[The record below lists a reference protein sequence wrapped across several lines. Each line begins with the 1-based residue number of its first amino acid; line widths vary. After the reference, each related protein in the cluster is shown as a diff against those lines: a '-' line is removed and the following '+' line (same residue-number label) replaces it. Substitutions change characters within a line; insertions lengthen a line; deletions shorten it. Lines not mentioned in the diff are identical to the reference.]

1 MESIDQQVI
10 NDNKDIYAKIQI
22 ELLSAEFEI
31 LIATAWFTDEDLFN
45 ILERKLAEG
54 VRIEIIVADNIDN
67 EKLDFN
73 ILAAKGAIVYKI
85 PNKGYGTMNQK
96 FCVIDKRIALHG
108 SYNWTMNAKKNNQE
122 SIISTN
128 HKDTI
133 DALIENFERIK
144 ANILKGNEA
153 TLDKPVSAIKAENL
167 KGIPVEVPVKVG
179 AEFEK
184 VLDSMIAAEVGNFDR
199 KLLRE
204 QGFERCAANNG
215 DHQVLHKSFD
225 TLYSVFIND
234 IDVIEDKK
242 KRLIVKIDEHRVKNL
257 DLLGKN
263 CELRIAF
270 MEQETEL
277 KKENLKRNKTEL
289 EKETDLQLKNI
300 EELKTNKI
308 TFIDEQN
315 KELDQQVK
323 VAERE
328 AVKPKFKWFDFIP
341 TAIFNAALVVYLF
354 LFYSSAAYILLFSV
368 ADAKEAQLQGGS
380 STEAQIFNPE
390 AVVKALEKGGSAP
403 YFIFLFVFI
412 PLAAAVIDR
421 FISGKWAT
429 IIGFLGGIVVLDGA
443 VAFKVSQAVY
453 EVNYAQGNVNVPWK
467 ALMAFTDTN
476 FYLVFVFGAFG
487 LFLFKFAFKKLMQI
501 FEDRNPDILAQRNQL
516 LMQHLREEMTG
527 NNEKVMA
534 LRDEVA
540 RFEKVIIELK
550 ANARHADQELD
561 YLPITL
567 NQVLQKT
574 RSQLIKDCDT
584 IEKIAAIYTMH
595 IQSDNLPI
603 SVDALKDRINVFL
616 EGWNDFLHKE
626 YSVVRAELKSAQA
639 ADVAMDWQVDKL
651 KGNKIDKRVIINQG
665 E

>member
-1 MESIDQQVI
+1 MELIDQQVI

-73 ILAAKGAIVYKI
+73 ILATKGAIVYKI
-85 PNKGYGTMNQK
+85 PNRGYGTMNQK

-144 ANILKGNEA
+144 TNIIKGNEA
-153 TLDKPVSAIKAENL
+153 TLDKPVSAIKAENV

-204 QGFERCAANNG
+204 QGFERCSANNG

-242 KRLIVKIDEHRVKNL
+242 KRLIVKIDEHRVKNI
-257 DLLGKN
+257 DLLTKN
-263 CELRIAF
+263 CELRIGF
-270 MEQETEL
+270 VENETGL
-277 KKENLKRNKTEL
+277 KRENLKRNRTNL
-289 EKETDLQLKNI
+289 EKEVDLQLKNI
-300 EELKTNKI
+300 EELKVNQVS
-308 TFIDEQN
+308 FIEAQN
-315 KELDQQVK
+315 KELDQHIK
-323 VAERE
+323 SKERE
-328 AVKPKFKWFDFIP
+328 AVTPKFKWFDFIP
-341 TAIFNAALVVYLF
+341 TVIFNAALLVYLF
-354 LFYSSAAYILLFSV
+354 LFYSSAAYILLFSI
-368 ADAKEAQLQGGS
+368 ADAKEAQLQGAVA
-380 STEAQIFNPE
+380 TEAQIFNPE
-390 AVVKALEKGGSAP
+390 AVVKALGKGGSAP

-421 FISGKWAT
+421 FISGKWGT
-429 IIGFLGGIVVLDGA
+429 LIGFLGGILVLDGA
-443 VAFKVSQAVY
+443 VAFKVSQSVY
-453 EVNYAQGNVNVPWK
+453 EVNYMQGNVNVPWRTP
-467 ALMAFTDTN
+467 MAFTDTN

-487 LFLFKFAFKKLMQI
+487 LLLFKFAFKKLMQI
-501 FEDRNPDILAQRNQL
+501 FEDRNPDILAQRNHL
-516 LMQHLREEMTG
+516 LIQHLREEMAG
-527 NNEKVMA
+527 NHDKIM
-534 LRDEVA
+534 LLKDEVTG
-540 RFEKVIIELK
+540 FEKSIIQLRADAK
-550 ANARHADQELD
+550 HADQELD

-567 NQVLQKT
+567 NQLLQKT
-574 RSQLIKDCDT
+574 KSQLIKDCDT

-639 ADVAMDWQVDKL
+639 ADVAIDWQTNKL
-651 KGNKIDKRVIINQG
+651 KGNQIDKRVIINQG

>member
-31 LIATAWFTDEDLFN
+31 LIATAWFTDEDLFH

-85 PNKGYGTMNQK
+85 PNRGYGTMNQK

-144 ANILKGNEA
+144 TNIIKGNEL
-153 TLDKPVSAIKAENL
+153 TLDKSVSAKAENL

-289 EKETDLQLKNI
+289 QKETDLQLKNI
-300 EELKTNKI
+300 EELKNNKT
-308 TFIDEQN
+308 TFIEEQN
-315 KELDQQVK
+315 RKLDQQIK
-323 VAERE
+323 IAERE

-429 IIGFLGGIVVLDGA
+429 LIGFLGGIVILDGA

-487 LFLFKFAFKKLMQI
+487 LILFKYAFKKLMQI

-516 LMQHLREEMTG
+516 LMQHLREEMTA
-527 NNEKVMA
+527 NNEKIMA

-540 RFEKVIIELK
+540 GFEKGIIELK
-550 ANARHADQELD
+550 ANARHTDQELD

-639 ADVAMDWQVDKL
+639 ADVAMDWQADKL

>member
-31 LIATAWFTDEDLFN
+31 LIATAWFTDEDLFH

-73 ILAAKGAIVYKI
+73 ILAAKGAIVHKI
-85 PNKGYGTMNQK
+85 PNRGYGTMNQK

-144 ANILKGNEA
+144 TNIIKGNEVA
-153 TLDKPVSAIKAENL
+153 LDKPVSAIKAENL

-199 KLLRE
+199 KMLRE
-204 QGFERCAANNG
+204 QGFERCGANNG

-300 EELKTNKI
+300 EELKINKI
-308 TFIDEQN
+308 TFIEEQN
-315 KELDQQVK
+315 KELDQQIK
-323 VAERE
+323 IAERE

-429 IIGFLGGIVVLDGA
+429 LIGFLGGIVILDGA

-487 LFLFKFAFKKLMQI
+487 LILFKYAFKKLMQI

-516 LMQHLREEMTG
+516 FMQHLREEMIA

-540 RFEKVIIELK
+540 GFEKGIIELK
-550 ANARHADQELD
+550 ANVRHTDQELD

-574 RSQLIKDCDT
+574 RSQLVKDCDT

-639 ADVAMDWQVDKL
+639 ADVAIDWQADKL

>member
-550 ANARHADQELD
+550 ANARHTDQELD